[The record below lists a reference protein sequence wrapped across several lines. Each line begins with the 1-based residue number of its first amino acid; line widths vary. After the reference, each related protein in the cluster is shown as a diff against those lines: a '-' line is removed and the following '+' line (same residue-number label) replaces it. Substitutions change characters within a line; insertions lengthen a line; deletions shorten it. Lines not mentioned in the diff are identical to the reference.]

1 MAEQQQT
8 RPIEVPRTLS
18 RLIALNVEYAALLCV
33 SPQCRKAVSLAG
45 YSRAFAQDP
54 QREARR
60 PQAGAGVRSRDSMGV
75 RLCHRPI
82 ATQSID
88 WTKYNSY
95 GCPGS

>member
-33 SPQCRKAVSLAG
+33 SPPG